1 MDKDVK
7 LEQEFDLVFK
17 AHYSLVKK
25 FALMLLKSGQDADD
39 IAQEVFTRLWA
50 KPQIWQD
57 NPGIDKYIY
66 AMTKHAIFDF
76 LKHKRIERSYQQ
88 AQMEEN
94 LFKDL
99 SPSDDTLD
107 AIYYKEIRLALQM
120 AVEQFP
126 ERRRLIFEM
135 SRLHGMSNLEI
146 AEKLDISVRTVE
158 RQIYL
163 SLLELKKNRI
173 YFVFSSFHLSTLHS
187 CVVLYIDSLL
197 IAQRYEELFS
207 ADTDLV
213 H

>member
-1 MDKDVK
+1 MDKDIT

-17 AHYSLVKK
+17 AHYSLVKN

-39 IAQEVFTRLWA
+39 IAQDVFTRLWA

-88 AQMEEN
+88 AQMEES

-99 SPSDDTLD
+99 SPSGDTLD
-107 AIYYKEIRLALQM
+107 AIYYKEIQL
-120 AVEQFP
+120 
-126 ERRRLIFEM
+126 
-135 SRLHGMSNLEI
+135 

-163 SLLELKKNRI
+163 SLVELKKI
-173 YFVFSSFHLSTLHS
+173 VYILFFLHF
-187 CVVLYIDSLL
+187 I
-197 IAQRYEELFS
+197 
-207 ADTDLV
+207 
-213 H
+213 

>member
-1 MDKDVK
+1 MDESIK

-17 AHYSLVKK
+17 AHYSLVKN

-39 IAQEVFTRLWA
+39 IAQDVFTRLWA

-88 AQMEEN
+88 VQIEES
-94 LFKDL
+94 LFNDL
-99 SPSDDTLD
+99 SPSSDALD

-135 SRLHGMSNLEI
+135 SRIQGMSHLEI

-163 SLLELKKNRI
+163 SLVELKKI
-173 YFVFSSFHLSTLHS
+173 VFILFFLHF
-187 CVVLYIDSLL
+187 I
-197 IAQRYEELFS
+197 
-207 ADTDLV
+207 
-213 H
+213 

>member
-1 MDKDVK
+1 MDKDIT

-17 AHYSLVKK
+17 AHYSLVKN

-39 IAQEVFTRLWA
+39 IAQDVFTRLWA

-88 AQMEEN
+88 AQMEES

-99 SPSDDTLD
+99 SPSGDTLD
-107 AIYYKEIRLALQM
+107 AIYYKEIQLALQM

-135 SRLHGMSNLEI
+135 SRIQGMSNLEI

-163 SLLELKKNRI
+163 SL
-173 YFVFSSFHLSTLHS
+173 
-187 CVVLYIDSLL
+187 D
-197 IAQRYEELFS
+197 
-207 ADTDLV
+207 
-213 H
+213 

>member
-1 MDKDVK
+1 MDKDIT

-17 AHYSLVKK
+17 AHYSLVKN

-39 IAQEVFTRLWA
+39 IAQDVFTRLL
-50 KPQIWQD
+50 
-57 NPGIDKYIY
+57 
-66 AMTKHAIFDF
+66 TKHAIFDF

-88 AQMEEN
+88 AQMEES

-99 SPSDDTLD
+99 SPSGDTLD
-107 AIYYKEIRLALQM
+107 AIYYKEIQLALQM

-135 SRLHGMSNLEI
+135 SRIQGMSNLEI

-163 SLLELKKNRI
+163 SLVELKKI
-173 YFVFSSFHLSTLHS
+173 VYILFFLHF
-187 CVVLYIDSLL
+187 I
-197 IAQRYEELFS
+197 
-207 ADTDLV
+207 
-213 H
+213 